1 MRVPKKKTKKPK
13 KLPRT
18 KRRKK
23 VRNKTRKNQDSDVS
37 FQEDA
42 DEEIDAT
49 ENEEDWIEYI
59 KRSTKEA
66 EEHMENTK

>member
-1 MRVPKKKTKKPK
+1 MTTDKETEEGSEQDSKKD
-13 KLPRT
+13 
-18 KRRKK
+18 
-23 VRNKTRKNQDSDVS
+23 QDSDVS
-37 FQEDA
+37 LQEDA